1 MATKRRSRICSNFKA
16 KRNEILM
23 GYEKPGPNSIGFT
36 PQQSSVMGHIELSD
50 ELPILT
56 FAPTGSGKG
65 RGAIIPTLLTVD
77 RPMIVVDPKGE
88 NMAVTARQRREMGHQ
103 VFSLDP
109 FGIMADKADTL
120 NPLDLLTLPGV
131 DIEAEA
137 QKLAESISH
146 DYLSKREA
154 FWDQHGTGLLAGLLH
169 YAVIGDEPS
178 NLLTVRKRLVGNDP
192 IHKIAESADELSNH
206 NLEDTLAYNEFT
218 SFLNQSE
225 RETRPSVLA
234 SCSAYLKTFNSQ
246 CVMKA
251 VEKSTLKLTDIIAGK
266 PMTIYLIIP
275 ADKLNSHRALLRFW
289 LGSIIGSLLSRSKR
303 PPSKT
308 LLLIDECGQLGTFD
322 SLKQLV
328 TLVRG
333 FGVQPWLFFQSL
345 YQLKENYGDAWRLFV
360 DNAGAVQAFGF
371 ANQFS
376 ANEWGDF
383 FGRKPRELMSLPEDE
398 QFLHVRGKGTI
409 VAKRLDYLNDPLY
422 RGKFDPNPYYDSSE
436 EPEVDEPPRKPK

>member
-1 MATKRRSRICSNFKA
+1 MAIKRKIRTTSTFRA

-23 GYEKPGPNSIGFT
+23 GFEKPGPNSIGFN
-36 PQQSSVMGHIELSD
+36 PQQSSVMGHIELGD

-77 RPMIVVDPKGE
+77 RPTIVIDPKGE
-88 NMAVTARQRREMGHQ
+88 NYAVTARRRREMGHQ
-103 VFSLDP
+103 VIALDP
-109 FGIMADKADTL
+109 FGIMAEKSDTL
-120 NPLDLLTLPGV
+120 NPLDLLTLSGV
-131 DIEAEA
+131 DVEAEA
-137 QKLAESISH
+137 QKLAEAISH

-169 YAVIGDEPS
+169 YAVIGKDPS
-178 NLLTVRKRLVGNDP
+178 NLSTVRKHLVGNEP
-192 IHKIAESADELSNH
+192 IHKIAESADELSNKD
-206 NLEDTLAYNEFT
+206 LDDTLAYYEFT

-234 SCSAYLKTFNSQ
+234 SCSAYLKIFNSK
-246 CVMKA
+246 CVIKA
-251 VEKSTLKLTDIIAGK
+251 VEKSTFKLTDVISGK
-266 PMTIYLIIP
+266 PLSIYIIIS
-275 ADKLNSHRALLRFW
+275 ADKINSHRALLRFW

-345 YQLKENYGDAWRLFV
+345 YQLKENYGDAWRLFI

-371 ANQFS
+371 ANQFAAS
-376 ANEWGDF
+376 EWGEF
-383 FGRKPRELMSLPEDE
+383 FGRKPKDLLSLPEDE
-398 QFLHVRGKGTI
+398 QFLHIRGQGTI
-409 VAKRLDYLNDPLY
+409 VAKRLDYLNDSLY
-422 RGKFDPNPYYDSSE
+422 TGLFDPNPYYESNE

>member
-1 MATKRRSRICSNFKA
+1 VAIKRKARITSNFRA
-16 KRNEILM
+16 KRNDILM
-23 GYEKPGPNSIGFT
+23 GYEKPSPNSIGFN
-36 PQQSSVMGHIELSD
+36 PQQCSVMGHIELGD

-65 RGAIIPTLLTVD
+65 RGSIIPTLLTVD
-77 RPMIVVDPKGE
+77 RQTIAIDPKGE
-88 NMAVTARQRREMGHQ
+88 LFAVTARRRREMGHQ
-103 VFSLDP
+103 VIALDP
-109 FGIMADKADTL
+109 FGIMADKSDTL

-131 DIEAEA
+131 DVEAEA
-137 QKLAESISH
+137 QKLAEAISH

-169 YAVIGDEPS
+169 YAVIGDESS
-178 NLLTVRKRLVGNDP
+178 NLQTVRKHLVGNDP
-192 IHKIAESADELSNH
+192 IHKIAESADELSNKK
-206 NLEDTLAYNEFT
+206 LEDSLAYYEFT

-234 SCSAYLKTFNSQ
+234 SCSAYLKTFNSK
-246 CVMKA
+246 CVIKA
-251 VEKSTLKLTDIIAGK
+251 VEKSSFKLTDIIAGK

-289 LGSIIGSLLSRSKR
+289 LGSIIGSLLSRSKS

-308 LLLIDECGQLGTFD
+308 LLLVDECGQLGTFD
-322 SLKQLV
+322 TLKQLV

-345 YQLKENYGDAWRLFV
+345 YQLKENYGEAWRLFV

-371 ANQFS
+371 ANQF
-376 ANEWGDF
+376 AAGEWGEF
-383 FGRKPRELMSLPEDE
+383 FGRKSRELLSLPADE
-398 QFLHVRGKGTI
+398 QFLHIRGQGTI
-409 VAKRLDYLNDPLY
+409 VAKRLDYLNDSLY
-422 RGKFDPNPYYDSSE
+422 TGLFDPNPFYESND
-436 EPEVDEPPRKPK
+436 EPEVEEPPRKPK